1 MSNQEKDMD
10 LLIQNSLP
18 ELPPSD
24 IARDVSPWRKSMNR
38 ILWGLALSAITI
50 HFLNLN
56 YILPTIGLILRLL
69 GFRTLRNENKG
80 FRICYQVTWVQA
92 VITFVTLIINA
103 TVYHERFLNTQISF
117 GISAF
122 SFILL
127 FVLCWNFR
135 KGLILTQK
143 KVGLPEQAGAA
154 NGLLIWYHIV
164 GILALFGAQLGIMGA
179 ILLVFAFW
187 YIIKMLR
194 EIANICDECGYG
206 VKVAPV
212 RISDRHLAGSMFFV
226 LLIGMVFCYTAV
238 NRYDMDWAVI
248 SKSEQD
254 EVDEIKAD
262 LLKLGFPEEVLQDL
276 SIEDIKMCEGAIRVI
291 TDDTVQSRH
300 EDEVIDQLKMQ
311 GVALEIAGK
320 KETWVIIHHFAWP
333 DDMKF
338 YGTEA
343 LHLWTAYREQQWYDQ
358 SWISK
363 GELSGRV
370 LYDENGITY
379 AADYKS
385 LGAEAFQQTSLLTG
399 EEISTDVF
407 ASFSFPLKAD
417 QCRGYVSYVIE
428 EAVDGYMINSWCN
441 YIHQRTWIQ
450 YPAMTAKE
458 HQMDGLW
465 NDDAFDVKQWA
476 LQFDP

>member
-187 YIIKMLR
+187 YIIKMMR

-226 LLIGMVFCYTAV
+226 LLIGRAH
-238 NRYDMDWAVI
+238 N
-248 SKSEQD
+248 
-254 EVDEIKAD
+254 
-262 LLKLGFPEEVLQDL
+262 
-276 SIEDIKMCEGAIRVI
+276 
-291 TDDTVQSRH
+291 
-300 EDEVIDQLKMQ
+300 
-311 GVALEIAGK
+311 
-320 KETWVIIHHFAWP
+320 
-333 DDMKF
+333 
-338 YGTEA
+338 
-343 LHLWTAYREQQWYDQ
+343 
-358 SWISK
+358 
-363 GELSGRV
+363 
-370 LYDENGITY
+370 
-379 AADYKS
+379 
-385 LGAEAFQQTSLLTG
+385 
-399 EEISTDVF
+399 
-407 ASFSFPLKAD
+407 
-417 QCRGYVSYVIE
+417 
-428 EAVDGYMINSWCN
+428 
-441 YIHQRTWIQ
+441 
-450 YPAMTAKE
+450 
-458 HQMDGLW
+458 
-465 NDDAFDVKQWA
+465 
-476 LQFDP
+476 